1 MLMAGRIA
9 PPASL
14 SHARAPPFA
23 PPSGLEGGMDVP
35 SGGLGVVRRFAGK
48 NGVARLVGCV
58 GGARVESS
66 LRGKEEG
73 RCGLCG
79 YGVITRSGLILRC
92 TV

>member
-1 MLMAGRIA
+1 
-9 PPASL
+9 
-14 SHARAPPFA
+14 
-23 PPSGLEGGMDVP
+23 MDVP

-73 RCGLCG
+73 RCVLCG
-79 YGVITRSGLILRC
+79 YGDDRKERFDTPMYCVDKGEVGDVVFR
-92 TV
+92 